1 MRFLQENGGVFGILS
16 HTYDGAYHYHLRV
29 WLKWVFINKDRR
41 RIFQAYY
48 WLKWYKLGLSLSVSW
63 SRQKYVTLRKFAIL
77 RETRSVKYLVLI
89 FRMVIIKFRAFLKYF
104 KILSENLLELN
115 VKRFYGHTFPI
126 KKTIDQNWQGRRR
139 EMGEFLKV
147 ATSYKQ
153 YALCH
158 NVKTSTL
165 LQHWICDIK
174 FTTVSQR

>member
-16 HTYDGAYHYHLRV
+16 HTHDGAYHYHLRV

-153 YALCH
+153 YAICH